1 MSRCYGVS
9 DTIEQTQQSGYK
21 DVRRSFQVVLYLIE
35 LSQSL
40 RGQDHL
46 SQSNFVTI

>member
-1 MSRCYGVS
+1 MIFTSSFSLKER
-9 DTIEQTQQSGYK
+9 QTQQSGYK